1 MPVTAVKKHS
11 LRRVAHSRQSRE
23 QRQLKIQNT
32 MSNQTLLH
40 VRDEAELNV
49 LKSVTPSTVAG
60 AKIVFGL
67 TAPTQGELIAANRLG
82 DKIITTGL
90 PLDVASTLGKVTV
103 VRAWD
108 KILPGGGRSTGC
120 QAPRILATM
129 EIMDEEAYAELI
141 QSPLYLKAI
150 GQGGT
155 PSTDELP

>member
-1 MPVTAVKKHS
+1 
-11 LRRVAHSRQSRE
+11 
-23 QRQLKIQNT
+23 
-32 MSNQTLLH
+32 MSQTTLLH
-40 VRDEAELNV
+40 VRDENELNM
-49 LKSVTPSTVAG
+49 LKNVVPQTVAG
-60 AKIVFGL
+60 AKVVFGL

-108 KILPGGGRSTGC
+108 KVLPGGGRSTGC
-120 QAPRILATM
+120 QAPRTLATM